1 MSKKNDLEIILS
13 NQEIEPNN
21 PYDISM
27 RKTPNSVVPRFR
39 GLAGQ
44 ITVNPDDMYRPYVW
58 LNKDLGEHYELVL
71 SEDFK
76 TPKYNYKAINVS
88 RQVHEATIDQNI
100 TVDSSVAGVWKI
112 KYTSNVALT
121 LKLDTL
127 PSEVTV
133 ILESANPFARVTFVG
148 ERLSWIGTAPNI
160 KGDSGTLF
168 AFHFYKTT
176 LGIVGEESR
185 DTPQAPTTTITPVLQ
200 AYTSLGYGV
209 PAGTSAVGATGQKYE
224 LLSGIAE
231 YSADDLYNIG
241 KVASSIN
248 HVEKVAGL
256 ESYLPIIVANVTS
269 ITTLAA
275 VAKLLADN
283 LGIYKTISNNV
294 AGILNVNT
302 NLPTITS
309 VKNKLTDISAVS
321 EKLVEIS
328 AVNNKLSDIS
338 AVNNKLSDISL
349 VKNKL
354 ADISSVN
361 NKLLDISTVKGKLAD
376 ISAVKEKLTE
386 ITAVNGKL
394 TEIETVKNS
403 LSNINTLASLT
414 ATLQAIVDNMEK
426 IQKVY
431 DDIIAKE
438 NKENTENSKVE
449 GA

>member
-1 MSKKNDLEIILS
+1 MSKKDDLEIILN

-88 RQVHEATIDQNI
+88 RQVHEATIDQDI

-121 LKLDTL
+121 LKLDTV

-283 LGIYKTISNNV
+283 LGIYKTVSNNV

-309 VKNKLTDISAVS
+309 VKDKLADISAVNN
-321 EKLVEIS
+321 KLAEIS
-328 AVNNKLSDIS
+328 AVNNKL
-338 AVNNKLSDISL
+338 L
-349 VKNKL
+349 
-354 ADISSVN
+354 
-361 NKLLDISTVKGKLAD
+361 D
-376 ISAVKEKLTE
+376 ISAVKEKLAE
-386 ITAVNGKL
+386 ITAVNSKL

-414 ATLQAIVDNMEK
+414 ATLQAIVNNMEK

-438 NKENTENSKVE
+438 NTNNSNNSKIE

>member
-1 MSKKNDLEIILS
+1 MSKKDDLEIILN

-27 RKTPNSVVPRFR
+27 RKTPDSVVPRFR

-88 RQVHEATIDQNI
+88 RQVHEATIDQDI

-112 KYTSNVALT
+112 KYTSNVVLT
-121 LKLDTL
+121 LKLDTV

-176 LGIVGEESR
+176 LGVVGEESR

-209 PAGTSAVGATGQKYE
+209 PAGTSAVGATRQKYE

-256 ESYLPIIVANVTS
+256 ENYLPIIVANVTS

-294 AGILNVNT
+294 AEILNVNT

-309 VKNKLTDISAVS
+309 VENKLADISAVS
-321 EKLVEIS
+321 E
-328 AVNNKLSDIS
+328 
-338 AVNNKLSDISL
+338 
-349 VKNKL
+349 KL

-361 NKLLDISTVKGKLAD
+361 NKLLDISAVNNKLTDISTVKGKLA
-376 ISAVKEKLTE
+376 E
-386 ITAVNGKL
+386 ITAVNDKL

-403 LSNINTLASLT
+403 LDNINTLAPLT
-414 ATLQAIVDNMEK
+414 ATLQAIADNMEK

-438 NKENTENSKVE
+438 NTENPKNSKIE

>member
-1 MSKKNDLEIILS
+1 MSKKDDLEIILS

-121 LKLDTL
+121 LKLDTV

-148 ERLSWIGTAPNI
+148 ERLSWIGSAPNI

-283 LGIYKTISNNV
+283 LGIYKTVSNNV

-309 VKNKLTDISAVS
+309 VKNKLADISSVNS
-321 EKLVEIS
+321 KL
-328 AVNNKLSDIS
+328 ADIS
-338 AVNNKLSDISL
+338 AVNNKLTDIS
-349 VKNKL
+349 
-354 ADISSVN
+354 A
-361 NKLLDISTVKGKLAD
+361 VKGKLAE
-376 ISAVKEKLTE
+376 V
-386 ITAVNGKL
+386 TAVNDKL

-403 LSNINTLASLT
+403 LSNINTLAPLT

-438 NKENTENSKVE
+438 NTDNTENSKVE
-449 GA
+449 GAK

>member
-1 MSKKNDLEIILS
+1 MSKKKDLEIILN
-13 NQEIEPNN
+13 NQEVEPNN
-21 PYDISM
+21 PYDFSM
-27 RKTPNSVVPRFR
+27 RKTPNSVIPRFR

-58 LNKDLGEHYELVL
+58 LNKDLGEHHEVVL
-71 SEDFK
+71 ADDFK
-76 TPKYNYKAINVS
+76 TPKYEYKSVNIS
-88 RQVHEATIDQNI
+88 RLVHEVTIDQNI

-112 KYTSNVALT
+112 KYTSNVSLT
-121 LKLDTL
+121 LKLDNT

-133 ILESANPFARVTFVG
+133 ILQSANPFARVTFVG
-148 ERLSWIGTAPNI
+148 EGLSWIGSAPNI

-185 DTPQAPTTTITPVLQ
+185 DTPHQSTATITPVLQ
-200 AYTSLGYGV
+200 AYTSLGYGL
-209 PAGTSAVGATGQKYE
+209 PAGTSEVGATGQKYE
-224 LLSGIAE
+224 LLSGIAD

-248 HVEKVAGL
+248 HVEKVSGL
-256 ESYLPIIVANVTS
+256 EKYLPVVVANATS
-269 ITTLAA
+269 IITLAA

-283 LGIYKTISNNV
+283 LEVYKTDANNLEIYKIAANNLEIYKTVAHNLEVFKTVANNL

-309 VKNKLTDISAVS
+309 VKD
-321 EKLVEIS
+321 
-328 AVNNKLSDIS
+328 
-338 AVNNKLSDISL
+338 
-349 VKNKL
+349 
-354 ADISSVN
+354 
-361 NKLLDISTVKGKLAD
+361 KLAD
-376 ISAVKEKLTE
+376 ISAVKS
-386 ITAVNGKL
+386 KL
-394 TEIETVKNS
+394 TEIETVNNS
-403 LSNINTLASLT
+403 LNSINTLAPLAT
-414 ATLQAIVDNMEK
+414 TLQAIVDNMEK

-438 NKENTENSKVE
+438 NTETE

>member
-1 MSKKNDLEIILS
+1 MSKKDDLEIILN

-88 RQVHEATIDQNI
+88 RQVHEATIDQDI

-112 KYTSNVALT
+112 KYTSNVVLT
-121 LKLDTL
+121 LKLDTV

-176 LGIVGEESR
+176 LGVVGEESR

-209 PAGTSAVGATGQKYE
+209 PAGTSAVGATRQKYE

-256 ESYLPIIVANVTS
+256 ENYLPIIVANVTS

-294 AGILNVNT
+294 AEILNVNT

-309 VKNKLTDISAVS
+309 VENKLADISAVS
-321 EKLVEIS
+321 EKLAEIS
-328 AVNNKLSDIS
+328 AVNKKLS
-338 AVNNKLSDISL
+338 
-349 VKNKL
+349 
-354 ADISSVN
+354 DISSVN
-361 NKLLDISTVKGKLAD
+361 NKLLDISAVNNKLTDISTVKGKLA
-376 ISAVKEKLTE
+376 E
-386 ITAVNGKL
+386 ITAVNDKL

-403 LSNINTLASLT
+403 LDNINTLAPLT
-414 ATLQAIVDNMEK
+414 ATLQAIADNMEK

-438 NKENTENSKVE
+438 NTENPKNSKIE

>member
-1 MSKKNDLEIILS
+1 MSKKKDLEIILN
-13 NQEIEPNN
+13 NQEVEPNN
-21 PYDISM
+21 PYDFSM
-27 RKTPNSVVPRFR
+27 RKTPNSVIPRFR

-58 LNKDLGEHYELVL
+58 LNKDLGEHHEVVL
-71 SEDFK
+71 ADDLK
-76 TPKYNYKAINVS
+76 TPKYEYKSVNIS
-88 RQVHEATIDQNI
+88 RLVHEVTIDQNI

-112 KYTSNVALT
+112 KYTGNVSLT
-121 LKLDTL
+121 LKLDNT

-133 ILESANPFARVTFVG
+133 ILQSANPFARVTFVG
-148 ERLSWIGTAPNI
+148 EGLSWIGSAPNI

-185 DTPQAPTTTITPVLQ
+185 DTPHQSTATITPVLQ

-224 LLSGIAE
+224 LLSGIAD

-256 ESYLPIIVANVTS
+256 EKYLPVIVANATS

-283 LGIYKTISNNV
+283 LEVYKTVVNNLV
-294 AGILNVNT
+294 GILNVNT

-309 VKNKLTDISAVS
+309 VKD
-321 EKLVEIS
+321 
-328 AVNNKLSDIS
+328 
-338 AVNNKLSDISL
+338 
-349 VKNKL
+349 
-354 ADISSVN
+354 
-361 NKLLDISTVKGKLAD
+361 KLAD
-376 ISAVKEKLTE
+376 ISAVKNKLMDISAVKEKLIE
-386 ITAVNGKL
+386 VSAVNGKL
-394 TEIETVKNS
+394 TEIETVNNS
-403 LSNINTLASLT
+403 LNSINTLAPLAT
-414 ATLQAIVDNMEK
+414 TLQAIVDNMEK

-438 NKENTENSKVE
+438 NTETE

>member
-1 MSKKNDLEIILS
+1 MSKKDDLEIILS

-88 RQVHEATIDQNI
+88 RQVHEATIDQDI
-100 TVDSSVAGVWKI
+100 TIDSSVAGVWKI

-121 LKLDTL
+121 LKLDTA

-248 HVEKVAGL
+248 HIEKVAGL

-283 LGIYKTISNNV
+283 LGVYKTVSNNV

-309 VKNKLTDISAVS
+309 VKNKLADISAVS
-321 EKLVEIS
+321 GKLTDVSAVKEKLTEVS
-328 AVNNKLSDIS
+328 AVNNKLTE
-338 AVNNKLSDISL
+338 
-349 VKNKL
+349 
-354 ADISSVN
+354 ISSVN
-361 NKLLDISTVKGKLAD
+361 NKLLDISAVKGKLAE
-376 ISAVKEKLTE
+376 V
-386 ITAVNGKL
+386 TAVNNKL
-394 TEIETVKNS
+394 TEIETVKNNLES
-403 LSNINTLASLT
+403 INTLAPLT
-414 ATLQAIVDNMEK
+414 VTLQAIVDNMEK

-438 NKENTENSKVE
+438 NTENTEHSKIE

>member
-1 MSKKNDLEIILS
+1 MSKKKDLEIILN
-13 NQEIEPNN
+13 NQEVEPNN
-21 PYDISM
+21 PYDFSM
-27 RKTPNSVVPRFR
+27 RKTPNSVIPRFR

-58 LNKDLGEHYELVL
+58 LNKDLGEHHEVVL
-71 SEDFK
+71 ADDFK
-76 TPKYNYKAINVS
+76 TPKYEYKSVNIS
-88 RQVHEATIDQNI
+88 RLVHEVTIDQNI

-112 KYTSNVALT
+112 KYTGNVSLT
-121 LKLDTL
+121 LKLDNT

-133 ILESANPFARVTFVG
+133 ILQSANPFARVTFVG
-148 ERLSWIGTAPNI
+148 EGLSWIGSAPNI

-185 DTPQAPTTTITPVLQ
+185 DTPHQSTVTITPVLQ
-200 AYTSLGYGV
+200 AYTSLGYGL

-224 LLSGIAE
+224 LLSGITD

-256 ESYLPIIVANVTS
+256 EKYLPVIVANATS

-283 LGIYKTISNNV
+283 LEVYKTVANNL

-309 VKNKLTDISAVS
+309 VKD
-321 EKLVEIS
+321 
-328 AVNNKLSDIS
+328 
-338 AVNNKLSDISL
+338 
-349 VKNKL
+349 
-354 ADISSVN
+354 
-361 NKLLDISTVKGKLAD
+361 KLAD
-376 ISAVKEKLTE
+376 ISAVKSKLTE
-386 ITAVNGKL
+386 IKTVN
-394 TEIETVKNS
+394 NS
-403 LSNINTLASLT
+403 LNSINTLAPLAT
-414 ATLQAIVDNMEK
+414 TLQAIVDNMEK

-438 NKENTENSKVE
+438 NTETE

>member
-1 MSKKNDLEIILS
+1 MSKKKDLEIILN
-13 NQEIEPNN
+13 NQEVEPNN
-21 PYDISM
+21 PYDFSM
-27 RKTPNSVVPRFR
+27 RKTPNSVIPRFR

-58 LNKDLGEHYELVL
+58 LNKDLGEHREVVL
-71 SEDFK
+71 ADDFK
-76 TPKYNYKAINVS
+76 TPKYEYKSVNIS
-88 RQVHEATIDQNI
+88 RLVHEVTIDQNI
-100 TVDSSVAGVWKI
+100 SVDSSVAGVWKI
-112 KYTSNVALT
+112 KYTGNVSLT
-121 LKLDTL
+121 LKLDNT

-133 ILESANPFARVTFVG
+133 ILQSANPFARVTFVG
-148 ERLSWIGTAPNI
+148 EGLSWIGSAPNI

-185 DTPQAPTTTITPVLQ
+185 DIPHQSTATITPVLQ
-200 AYTSLGYGV
+200 AYTSLGYGL

-256 ESYLPIIVANVTS
+256 EKYLPVIVANATS

-283 LGIYKTISNNV
+283 LEVYKTVANNL

-309 VKNKLTDISAVS
+309 VKD
-321 EKLVEIS
+321 
-328 AVNNKLSDIS
+328 
-338 AVNNKLSDISL
+338 
-349 VKNKL
+349 
-354 ADISSVN
+354 
-361 NKLLDISTVKGKLAD
+361 KLAD
-376 ISAVKEKLTE
+376 ISAVKEKLIE
-386 ITAVNGKL
+386 VSAVNDKL
-394 TEIETVKNS
+394 TEIETVNNS
-403 LSNINTLASLT
+403 LNNINTLAPLAT
-414 ATLQAIVDNMEK
+414 TLQAIVDNMEK

-438 NKENTENSKVE
+438 NTETE

>member
-1 MSKKNDLEIILS
+1 MSKKDDLEIILS

-88 RQVHEATIDQNI
+88 RQVHEATIDQDI

-121 LKLDTL
+121 LKLDTV

-309 VKNKLTDISAVS
+309 VKDKLT
-321 EKLVEIS
+321 
-328 AVNNKLSDIS
+328 DIS
-338 AVNNKLSDISL
+338 AVNNKLAEISA
-349 VKNKL
+349 VNKKL
-354 ADISSVN
+354 LDISSVN
-361 NKLLDISTVKGKLAD
+361 NKLLDIS
-376 ISAVKEKLTE
+376 AVKEKLAE

-403 LSNINTLASLT
+403 LSNINTLAPLT

>member
-58 LNKDLGEHYELVL
+58 LNKDLGKHYELVL

-88 RQVHEATIDQNI
+88 RQVHEVTIDQDI

-121 LKLDTL
+121 LKLDTA

-148 ERLSWIGTAPNI
+148 ERLSWIGSAPNI

-248 HVEKVAGL
+248 HIEKVAGL

-283 LGIYKTISNNV
+283 LGVYKTVSNNV

-309 VKNKLTDISAVS
+309 VKNKLADISAVNN
-321 EKLVEIS
+321 KLAEIS
-328 AVNNKLSDIS
+328 AVNNKL
-338 AVNNKLSDISL
+338 L
-349 VKNKL
+349 
-354 ADISSVN
+354 
-361 NKLLDISTVKGKLAD
+361 D
-376 ISAVKEKLTE
+376 ISAVKGKLPE

-394 TEIETVKNS
+394 TEIEIVKNS
-403 LSNINTLASLT
+403 LSNINTLAPLT

-431 DDIIAKE
+431 DDIIV
-438 NKENTENSKVE
+438 KENTKNTETG

>member
-1 MSKKNDLEIILS
+1 MSKKEDLEIILN

-44 ITVNPDDMYRPYVW
+44 ITVNPDDLYRPYIW
-58 LNKDLGEHYELVL
+58 LNKGLGEHYEAVL

-76 TPKYNYKAINVS
+76 TPKYEYKTINVS
-88 RQVHEATIDQNI
+88 RSVHEVTVDQNI
-100 TVDSSVAGVWKI
+100 TIDSSVAGVWKV
-112 KYTSNVALT
+112 KFTSNVTLT
-121 LKLDTL
+121 LKLDKL

-133 ILESANPFARVTFVG
+133 ILQSANPFARVTFAG
-148 ERLSWIGTAPNI
+148 EGGISWIGSAPNI
-160 KGDSGTLF
+160 RGDSGTLF

-176 LGIVGEESR
+176 LGIIGEESR
-185 DTPQAPTTTITPVLQ
+185 DTPHTTTTTITPVLQ
-200 AYTSLGYGV
+200 AYTSLGYGL
-209 PAGTSAVGATGQKYE
+209 PAGTSTVGATGQQYE
-224 LLSGIAE
+224 LLSGLAE
-231 YSADDLYNIG
+231 FSADDLYNIG

-248 HVEKVAGL
+248 HVEKVVGL
-256 ESYLPIIVANVTS
+256 EHYFPTIVANATS

-283 LGIYKTISNNV
+283 LGVYKTVSNNV

-309 VKNKLTDISAVS
+309 VKNKLADISAVSGKLTDVSAVS

-338 AVNNKLSDISL
+338 SVN
-349 VKNKL
+349 NKL

-361 NKLLDISTVKGKLAD
+361 NKLTDISAVKGKLAEVT
-376 ISAVKEKLTE
+376 AVK
-386 ITAVNGKL
+386 GKL
-394 TEIETVKNS
+394 TEIETVKNN
-403 LSNINTLASLT
+403 LENINTLVPLVT
-414 ATLQAIVDNMEK
+414 TLQTLANNIEK
-426 IQKVY
+426 ITKVY
-431 DDIIAKE
+431 DEIIAKE
-438 NKENTENSKVE
+438 AENTEPTKPTE

>member
-1 MSKKNDLEIILS
+1 MSKKKDLEIILN
-13 NQEIEPNN
+13 NQEVEPNN
-21 PYDISM
+21 PYDFSM
-27 RKTPNSVVPRFR
+27 RKTPNSVIPRFR

-58 LNKDLGEHYELVL
+58 LNKDLGEHHEVVL
-71 SEDFK
+71 ADDFK
-76 TPKYNYKAINVS
+76 TPKYEYKSVNIS
-88 RQVHEATIDQNI
+88 RLVHEITIDQNI

-112 KYTSNVALT
+112 KYTGNVSLT
-121 LKLDTL
+121 LKLDNT

-133 ILESANPFARVTFVG
+133 ILQSANPFARVTFVG
-148 ERLSWIGTAPNI
+148 EGLSWIGSAPNI

-185 DTPQAPTTTITPVLQ
+185 DTPHQSTATITPVLQ
-200 AYTSLGYGV
+200 AYTSLGYGL
-209 PAGTSAVGATGQKYE
+209 PAGTTAVGATGQKYE
-224 LLSGIAE
+224 LLSGIAD

-256 ESYLPIIVANVTS
+256 EKYLPVVVANATS

-283 LGIYKTISNNV
+283 LEVYKTVVNNL

-309 VKNKLTDISAVS
+309 VK
-321 EKLVEIS
+321 EKLI
-328 AVNNKLSDIS
+328 
-338 AVNNKLSDISL
+338 
-349 VKNKL
+349 
-354 ADISSVN
+354 
-361 NKLLDISTVKGKLAD
+361 D
-376 ISAVKEKLTE
+376 ISAVKEKLIE
-386 ITAVNGKL
+386 VSAVNGKL
-394 TEIETVKNS
+394 TEIETVNNS
-403 LSNINTLASLT
+403 LNSINTLAPLAT
-414 ATLQAIVDNMEK
+414 TLQAIVDNMEK

-431 DDIIAKE
+431 DEIIAKE
-438 NKENTENSKVE
+438 NTETE

>member
-1 MSKKNDLEIILS
+1 MSKKDDLEIVLN

-88 RQVHEATIDQNI
+88 RQVHEATIDQDI

-248 HVEKVAGL
+248 HIEKVAGL

-283 LGIYKTISNNV
+283 LGVYKTVSNNV

-309 VKNKLTDISAVS
+309 VKNKLAEISAVSGKLTDVSAVS

-338 AVNNKLSDISL
+338 
-349 VKNKL
+349 
-354 ADISSVN
+354 SVN
-361 NKLLDISTVKGKLAD
+361 NKLTDISAVKGKLAE
-376 ISAVKEKLTE
+376 V
-386 ITAVNGKL
+386 TAVNGKL

>member
-1 MSKKNDLEIILS
+1 MSKKKDLEIILN
-13 NQEIEPNN
+13 NQEVEPNN
-21 PYDISM
+21 PYDFSM
-27 RKTPNSVVPRFR
+27 RKTPNSVIPRFR

-58 LNKDLGEHYELVL
+58 LNKDLGEHHEVVL
-71 SEDFK
+71 ADDFK
-76 TPKYNYKAINVS
+76 TPKYEYKSVNIS
-88 RQVHEATIDQNI
+88 RLVHEVTIDQNI

-112 KYTSNVALT
+112 KYTSNVSLT
-121 LKLDTL
+121 LKLDNT

-133 ILESANPFARVTFVG
+133 ILQSANPFARVTFVG
-148 ERLSWIGTAPNI
+148 EGLSWIGSAPNI

-185 DTPQAPTTTITPVLQ
+185 DTPHQSTATITPVLQ
-200 AYTSLGYGV
+200 AYTSLGYGL
-209 PAGTSAVGATGQKYE
+209 PAGTSEVGATGQKYE
-224 LLSGIAE
+224 LLSGIAD

-248 HVEKVAGL
+248 HVEKVSGL
-256 ESYLPIIVANVTS
+256 EKYLPVVVANATS

-283 LGIYKTISNNV
+283 LEVYKTDANNLEIYKIAANNLEIYKTVAHNLEVYKTVANNL

-309 VKNKLTDISAVS
+309 VKD
-321 EKLVEIS
+321 
-328 AVNNKLSDIS
+328 
-338 AVNNKLSDISL
+338 
-349 VKNKL
+349 
-354 ADISSVN
+354 
-361 NKLLDISTVKGKLAD
+361 KLAD
-376 ISAVKEKLTE
+376 ISAVKS
-386 ITAVNGKL
+386 KL
-394 TEIETVKNS
+394 TEIETVNNS
-403 LSNINTLASLT
+403 LNSINTLAPLAT
-414 ATLQAIVDNMEK
+414 TLQAIVDNMEK

-438 NKENTENSKVE
+438 NTETE

>member
-1 MSKKNDLEIILS
+1 MSKKKDLEIILN
-13 NQEIEPNN
+13 NQEVEPNN
-21 PYDISM
+21 PYDFSM
-27 RKTPNSVVPRFR
+27 RKTPNSVIPRFR
-39 GLAGQ
+39 G

-58 LNKDLGEHYELVL
+58 LNKDLGEHHEVVL
-71 SEDFK
+71 ADDFK
-76 TPKYNYKAINVS
+76 TPKYEYKSVNIS
-88 RQVHEATIDQNI
+88 RLVHEVTIDQNI

-112 KYTSNVALT
+112 KYTGNVSLT
-121 LKLDTL
+121 LKLDNT

-133 ILESANPFARVTFVG
+133 ILQSANPFARVTFVG
-148 ERLSWIGTAPNI
+148 EGLSWIGSAPNI

-185 DTPQAPTTTITPVLQ
+185 DIPHQSTATITPVLQ
-200 AYTSLGYGV
+200 AYTSLGYGL

-224 LLSGIAE
+224 LLSGIAN

-256 ESYLPIIVANVTS
+256 EKYLPVIVANATS

-283 LGIYKTISNNV
+283 LEVYKTVANNLV
-294 AGILNVNT
+294 GILNVNT

-309 VKNKLTDISAVS
+309 VKD
-321 EKLVEIS
+321 
-328 AVNNKLSDIS
+328 
-338 AVNNKLSDISL
+338 
-349 VKNKL
+349 
-354 ADISSVN
+354 
-361 NKLLDISTVKGKLAD
+361 KLAD
-376 ISAVKEKLTE
+376 ISAVKEKLIE
-386 ITAVNGKL
+386 VSAVNGKL
-394 TEIETVKNS
+394 TEIETVNNS
-403 LSNINTLASLT
+403 LNNINTLAPLAT
-414 ATLQAIVDNMEK
+414 TLQAIVDNMEK

-438 NKENTENSKVE
+438 NTETE

>member
-1 MSKKNDLEIILS
+1 MSKKDDLEIILS

-88 RQVHEATIDQNI
+88 RQVHEATIDQDI

-121 LKLDTL
+121 LKLDTA

-185 DTPQAPTTTITPVLQ
+185 DTPQAPTATITPVLQ

-248 HVEKVAGL
+248 HIEKVAGL

-283 LGIYKTISNNV
+283 LGVYKTISNNV

-309 VKNKLTDISAVS
+309 VKDKLA
-321 EKLVEIS
+321 
-328 AVNNKLSDIS
+328 DIS
-338 AVNNKLSDISL
+338 AVNNKLAEISA
-349 VKNKL
+349 VNKKL
-354 ADISSVN
+354 SDISSVN
-361 NKLLDISTVKGKLAD
+361 NKLLDIS
-376 ISAVKEKLTE
+376 AVKEKLAE
-386 ITAVNGKL
+386 ITAVNSKL

-403 LSNINTLASLT
+403 LSNINTLAPLT

-438 NKENTENSKVE
+438 NTGNTENSKIE

>member
-1 MSKKNDLEIILS
+1 MSKKKDLEIILS

-76 TPKYNYKAINVS
+76 TPKYNYKVINVS
-88 RQVHEATIDQNI
+88 RQVHEATIDQDI

-121 LKLDTL
+121 LKLDTA
-127 PSEVTV
+127 PSEVAV

-148 ERLSWIGTAPNI
+148 ERLSWVGSAPNI

-200 AYTSLGYGV
+200 AYTSLGYGL
-209 PAGTSAVGATGQKYE
+209 PAGTSTVGATRQKYE

-256 ESYLPIIVANVTS
+256 ESYLPIIVANVAS
-269 ITTLAA
+269 IITLAA

-283 LGIYKTISNNV
+283 LGVYKTVSNNV
-294 AGILNVNT
+294 TGILNVNT

-309 VKNKLTDISAVS
+309 VKNKLSD
-321 EKLVEIS
+321 IS

-338 AVNNKLSDISL
+338 AVKEKLPDISA
-349 VKNKL
+349 VK
-354 ADISSVN
+354 
-361 NKLLDISTVKGKLAD
+361 NKLLDISAVNHKLAD
-376 ISAVKEKLTE
+376 ISAVKEKL
-386 ITAVNGKL
+386 A
-394 TEIETVKNS
+394 EIETVKNS
-403 LSNINTLASLT
+403 LSNINTLAPLT

-438 NKENTENSKVE
+438 NTENTENSKIE

>member
-1 MSKKNDLEIILS
+1 MSKKDDLEIILS

-71 SEDFK
+71 TEDFK

-88 RQVHEATIDQNI
+88 RQVHEATIDQDI

-121 LKLDTL
+121 LKLDTA

-148 ERLSWIGTAPNI
+148 ERLSWIGSAPNI

-248 HVEKVAGL
+248 HVEKVAEL

-283 LGIYKTISNNV
+283 LGIYKTVSNNV

-309 VKNKLTDISAVS
+309 VKNKLA
-321 EKLVEIS
+321 
-328 AVNNKLSDIS
+328 DIS
-338 AVNNKLSDISL
+338 AVN
-349 VKNKL
+349 
-354 ADISSVN
+354 
-361 NKLLDISTVKGKLAD
+361 GKLAD

-386 ITAVNGKL
+386 VSTVNGKLAEITAVNSKLTEITAVNGKL
-394 TEIETVKNS
+394 AEIVTVKNS
-403 LSNINTLASLT
+403 LSNINTLAPL
-414 ATLQAIVDNMEK
+414 AVTLQAIVDNMEK

-438 NKENTENSKVE
+438 NTENSGNSKIE
-449 GA
+449 GAK

>member
-1 MSKKNDLEIILS
+1 MSKKDDLEIILS

-27 RKTPNSVVPRFR
+27 RKTPNGVVPRFR

-76 TPKYNYKAINVS
+76 TPKYNYKVINVS
-88 RQVHEATIDQNI
+88 RQVHEATIDQDI

-121 LKLDTL
+121 LKLDTA

-148 ERLSWIGTAPNI
+148 ERLSWVGSAPNI
-160 KGDSGTLF
+160 KGDSGTIF

-200 AYTSLGYGV
+200 AYTSLGYGL
-209 PAGTSAVGATGQKYE
+209 PAGTSTVGATRQKYE

-256 ESYLPIIVANVTS
+256 EKYLPVIVANATS
-269 ITTLAA
+269 ITTLAV
-275 VAKLLADN
+275 VAKILADN
-283 LGIYKTISNNV
+283 LEVYKTVANNLV
-294 AGILNVNT
+294 GILNVNT

-309 VKNKLTDISAVS
+309 VKD
-321 EKLVEIS
+321 
-328 AVNNKLSDIS
+328 
-338 AVNNKLSDISL
+338 
-349 VKNKL
+349 
-354 ADISSVN
+354 
-361 NKLLDISTVKGKLAD
+361 KLAD
-376 ISAVKEKLTE
+376 ISAVKS
-386 ITAVNGKL
+386 KL
-394 TEIETVKNS
+394 TEIETVNNS
-403 LSNINTLASLT
+403 LNNINTLAPLAT
-414 ATLQAIVDNMEK
+414 TLQAIVDNIEK

-438 NKENTENSKVE
+438 NTETE

>member
-1 MSKKNDLEIILS
+1 MSKKKDLEIILN
-13 NQEIEPNN
+13 NQEVEPNN
-21 PYDISM
+21 PYDFSM
-27 RKTPNSVVPRFR
+27 RKTPNSVIPRFR

-58 LNKDLGEHYELVL
+58 LNKDLGEHHEVVL
-71 SEDFK
+71 ADDFK
-76 TPKYNYKAINVS
+76 TPKYEYKSVNIS
-88 RQVHEATIDQNI
+88 RLVHEVTIDQNI

-112 KYTSNVALT
+112 KYTGNVSLT
-121 LKLDTL
+121 LKLDNT

-133 ILESANPFARVTFVG
+133 ILQSANPFARVTFVG
-148 ERLSWIGTAPNI
+148 EGLSWIGSAPSI

-185 DTPQAPTTTITPVLQ
+185 DTPHQSTATITPVLQ
-200 AYTSLGYGV
+200 AYTSLGYGL

-224 LLSGIAE
+224 LLSGIAD

-256 ESYLPIIVANVTS
+256 EKYLPVIVANATS

-283 LGIYKTISNNV
+283 LEVYKTVANNL

-309 VKNKLTDISAVS
+309 VKD
-321 EKLVEIS
+321 
-328 AVNNKLSDIS
+328 
-338 AVNNKLSDISL
+338 
-349 VKNKL
+349 
-354 ADISSVN
+354 
-361 NKLLDISTVKGKLAD
+361 KLAD
-376 ISAVKEKLTE
+376 ISAVKS
-386 ITAVNGKL
+386 KL
-394 TEIETVKNS
+394 TEIETVNNS
-403 LSNINTLASLT
+403 LNSINTLAPLAT
-414 ATLQAIVDNMEK
+414 TLQAIVDNMEK

-438 NKENTENSKVE
+438 NTETE

>member
-1 MSKKNDLEIILS
+1 MSKKDDLEIILS

-88 RQVHEATIDQNI
+88 RQVHEATIDQDI

-121 LKLDTL
+121 LKLDTA

-148 ERLSWIGTAPNI
+148 ERLSWIGSAPNI

-248 HVEKVAGL
+248 HIEKVAGL

-283 LGIYKTISNNV
+283 LGVYKTVSNNV

-309 VKNKLTDISAVS
+309 VKDKLI
-321 EKLVEIS
+321 
-328 AVNNKLSDIS
+328 DIS
-338 AVNNKLSDISL
+338 AVNNKLSDIS
-349 VKNKL
+349 
-354 ADISSVN
+354 SVN
-361 NKLLDISTVKGKLAD
+361 NKLLDISAVKGKLA
-376 ISAVKEKLTE
+376 E
-386 ITAVNGKL
+386 ITAVNNKL

-431 DDIIAKE
+431 NDIIAKE
-438 NKENTENSKVE
+438 NAENTKTG

>member
-71 SEDFK
+71 TEDFK

-88 RQVHEATIDQNI
+88 RQVHEATIDQDI

-112 KYTSNVALT
+112 KYTSNVVLT
-121 LKLDTL
+121 LKLDTV

-283 LGIYKTISNNV
+283 LGIYKTVSNNV

-309 VKNKLTDISAVS
+309 VKNKLTDISAVNN
-321 EKLVEIS
+321 KLAEIS
-328 AVNNKLSDIS
+328 AVNKKL
-338 AVNNKLSDISL
+338 L
-349 VKNKL
+349 
-354 ADISSVN
+354 DISSVN
-361 NKLLDISTVKGKLAD
+361 NKLAD
-376 ISAVKEKLTE
+376 ISAVKGKLAE

-414 ATLQAIVDNMEK
+414 ATLQAIVNNMEK

-438 NKENTENSKVE
+438 NTDKIE

>member
-1 MSKKNDLEIILS
+1 MSKKDDLEIILS

-58 LNKDLGEHYELVL
+58 LNKGLGEHYELVL

-88 RQVHEATIDQNI
+88 RRVHEATIDQDI

-121 LKLDTL
+121 LKLDTA

-248 HVEKVAGL
+248 HIEKVAGL

-283 LGIYKTISNNV
+283 LGVYKTISNNV

-309 VKNKLTDISAVS
+309 VKDKLA
-321 EKLVEIS
+321 
-328 AVNNKLSDIS
+328 DIS
-338 AVNNKLSDISL
+338 AVNNKLAEISA
-349 VKNKL
+349 VNKKL
-354 ADISSVN
+354 SDISSVN
-361 NKLLDISTVKGKLAD
+361 NKLLDIS
-376 ISAVKEKLTE
+376 AVKEKLAE
-386 ITAVNGKL
+386 ITAVNSKL

-403 LSNINTLASLT
+403 LSSINTLAPLT

-438 NKENTENSKVE
+438 NTENTGHSKIE

>member
-1 MSKKNDLEIILS
+1 MSKKDDLEIILS

-71 SEDFK
+71 TEDFK

-88 RQVHEATIDQNI
+88 RQVHEATIDQDI

-112 KYTSNVALT
+112 KYTSNVTLT
-121 LKLDTL
+121 LKLDTV

-309 VKNKLTDISAVS
+309 VKDKLTDISAVNS
-321 EKLVEIS
+321 KL
-328 AVNNKLSDIS
+328 ADIS
-338 AVNNKLSDISL
+338 AVNNKL
-349 VKNKL
+349 
-354 ADISSVN
+354 
-361 NKLLDISTVKGKLAD
+361 LDISAVKGKLA
-376 ISAVKEKLTE
+376 E

-403 LSNINTLASLT
+403 LSNINTLAPLT

-438 NKENTENSKVE
+438 NTEDTGNSKIE

>member
-1 MSKKNDLEIILS
+1 MSKKDDLEIILS

-58 LNKDLGEHYELVL
+58 LNKNLGEHYELVL

-112 KYTSNVALT
+112 TYTSNVSLT
-121 LKLDTL
+121 LKLDNT

-133 ILESANPFARVTFVG
+133 ILQSANPLARVTFVG
-148 ERLSWIGTAPNI
+148 EGLSWIGSAPNI

-185 DTPQAPTTTITPVLQ
+185 DTPHQSTATITPVLQ
-200 AYTSLGYGV
+200 AYTSLGYGL
-209 PAGTSAVGATGQKYE
+209 PAGTSTVGATGQKYE
-224 LLSGIAE
+224 LLSGIAD

-248 HVEKVAGL
+248 HIEKVAGL
-256 ESYLPIIVANVTS
+256 ESYLPIIVANATS

-283 LGIYKTISNNV
+283 LGIYKTVSNNV

-302 NLPTITS
+302 NLPMITS
-309 VKNKLTDISAVS
+309 VKNKLTDISAVNS
-321 EKLVEIS
+321 
-328 AVNNKLSDIS
+328 
-338 AVNNKLSDISL
+338 
-349 VKNKL
+349 
-354 ADISSVN
+354 
-361 NKLLDISTVKGKLAD
+361 
-376 ISAVKEKLTE
+376 
-386 ITAVNGKL
+386 KL

-414 ATLQAIVDNMEK
+414 ATLQAIVNNMEK

-438 NKENTENSKVE
+438 NTETK

>member
-1 MSKKNDLEIILS
+1 MSKKDDLEIILS

-88 RQVHEATIDQNI
+88 RQVHEATIDQDI

-121 LKLDTL
+121 LKLDTA

-248 HVEKVAGL
+248 HIEKVAGL

-283 LGIYKTISNNV
+283 LGVYKTVSNNV

-309 VKNKLTDISAVS
+309 VKDKLADISAVSGKLTDISAVK
-321 EKLVEIS
+321 EKLTEVS
-328 AVNNKLSDIS
+328 AVNGKLTE
-338 AVNNKLSDISL
+338 
-349 VKNKL
+349 
-354 ADISSVN
+354 ISSVN
-361 NKLLDISTVKGKLAD
+361 NKLLDISAVKGKLAE
-376 ISAVKEKLTE
+376 V
-386 ITAVNGKL
+386 TAVNNKL
-394 TEIETVKNS
+394 TEIETVKNNLES
-403 LSNINTLASLT
+403 INTLAPL
-414 ATLQAIVDNMEK
+414 AVILQAIVDNMEK

-438 NKENTENSKVE
+438 NTENTEHSKIE

>member
-1 MSKKNDLEIILS
+1 MSKKEDLEIILN
-13 NQEIEPNN
+13 NQEVEPNN
-21 PYDISM
+21 PYDFSM
-27 RKTPNSVVPRFR
+27 RKTPNSVIPRFR

-58 LNKDLGEHYELVL
+58 LNKDLGEHRKVVL
-71 SEDFK
+71 ADDFK
-76 TPKYNYKAINVS
+76 TPKYEYKSVNVS
-88 RQVHEATIDQNI
+88 RLVHEITIDQNI

-112 KYTSNVALT
+112 TYTSNVSLT
-121 LKLDTL
+121 LKLDNT

-133 ILESANPFARVTFVG
+133 ILQSANPLARVTFVG
-148 ERLSWIGTAPNI
+148 EGLSWIGSAPNI
-160 KGDSGTLF
+160 KGDSNTLF

-185 DTPQAPTTTITPVLQ
+185 DTPHQSTTTITPVLQ
-200 AYTSLGYGV
+200 AYTSLGYGL
-209 PAGTSAVGATGQKYE
+209 PAGTSTVGATGQKYE
-224 LLSGIAE
+224 LLSGIAD

-256 ESYLPIIVANVTS
+256 EKYLPVIVANATS

-283 LGIYKTISNNV
+283 LEIYKTIANNL

-309 VKNKLTDISAVS
+309 VKNKL
-321 EKLVEIS
+321 
-328 AVNNKLSDIS
+328 
-338 AVNNKLSDISL
+338 
-349 VKNKL
+349 
-354 ADISSVN
+354 
-361 NKLLDISTVKGKLAD
+361 AD
-376 ISAVKEKLTE
+376 ISAVKEKLTEVSAVNGKLAE

-394 TEIETVKNS
+394 TEIETIKNS
-403 LSNINTLASLT
+403 LDNINTLAPL
-414 ATLQAIVDNMEK
+414 AVTLQAIVDNMEK

-438 NKENTENSKVE
+438 NTENTENTENSKIE

>member
-1 MSKKNDLEIILS
+1 MSKKDDLEIILS

-88 RQVHEATIDQNI
+88 RQVHEATIDQDI

-112 KYTSNVALT
+112 KYTSNVVLT
-121 LKLDTL
+121 LKLDTV

-283 LGIYKTISNNV
+283 LGVYKTVSNNV
-294 AGILNVNT
+294 AGILSVNT

-309 VKNKLTDISAVS
+309 VKNKLADISAVNN
-321 EKLVEIS
+321 KLLEIS
-328 AVNNKLSDIS
+328 AVNNKL
-338 AVNNKLSDISL
+338 L
-349 VKNKL
+349 
-354 ADISSVN
+354 
-361 NKLLDISTVKGKLAD
+361 D
-376 ISAVKEKLTE
+376 ISAVKEKLAE
-386 ITAVNGKL
+386 ITAVNSKLADISAVNSKL

-414 ATLQAIVDNMEK
+414 TTLQAIVDNMEK

-431 DDIIAKE
+431 DAIIA
-438 NKENTENSKVE
+438 KENTENSKIE

>member
-1 MSKKNDLEIILS
+1 MSKKDDLEIILS

-88 RQVHEATIDQNI
+88 RQVHEATIDQDI

-112 KYTSNVALT
+112 KYTSNVVLT
-121 LKLDTL
+121 LKLDTV

-133 ILESANPFARVTFVG
+133 ILESANPFARVTFIG

-283 LGIYKTISNNV
+283 LGVYKTVSNNV

-309 VKNKLTDISAVS
+309 VKNKLADISNVNN
-321 EKLVEIS
+321 KLAEIS
-328 AVNNKLSDIS
+328 AVNNKL
-338 AVNNKLSDISL
+338 L
-349 VKNKL
+349 
-354 ADISSVN
+354 
-361 NKLLDISTVKGKLAD
+361 D
-376 ISAVKEKLTE
+376 ISAVKEKLAE
-386 ITAVNGKL
+386 ITAVNSKL

-438 NKENTENSKVE
+438 NTKNTENSKIE

>member
-1 MSKKNDLEIILS
+1 MSKKKDLEIILN
-13 NQEIEPNN
+13 NQEVEPNN
-21 PYDISM
+21 PYDFSM
-27 RKTPNSVVPRFR
+27 RKTPNSVIPRFR

-58 LNKDLGEHYELVL
+58 LNKDLGEHHEVVL
-71 SEDFK
+71 ADDFK
-76 TPKYNYKAINVS
+76 TPKYEYKSVNIS
-88 RQVHEATIDQNI
+88 RLVHEVTIDQNI

-112 KYTSNVALT
+112 KYTGNVSLT
-121 LKLDTL
+121 LKLDNT

-133 ILESANPFARVTFVG
+133 ILQSANPFARVTFVG
-148 ERLSWIGTAPNI
+148 EGLSWIGSAPNI

-185 DTPQAPTTTITPVLQ
+185 DTPHQSTATITSVLQ
-200 AYTSLGYGV
+200 AYTSLGYGL

-224 LLSGIAE
+224 LLSGIAD

-256 ESYLPIIVANVTS
+256 EKYLPVIVANATS

-283 LGIYKTISNNV
+283 LEVYKTVVNNLV
-294 AGILNVNT
+294 GILNVNT

-309 VKNKLTDISAVS
+309 VKD
-321 EKLVEIS
+321 
-328 AVNNKLSDIS
+328 
-338 AVNNKLSDISL
+338 
-349 VKNKL
+349 KL
-354 ADISSVN
+354 ADISV
-361 NKLLDISTVKGKLAD
+361 VK
-376 ISAVKEKLTE
+376 
-386 ITAVNGKL
+386 NKL
-394 TEIETVKNS
+394 TEIETVSTNLPTITSVKNKLTEIETVNNS
-403 LSNINTLASLT
+403 LNSINTLAPLAT
-414 ATLQAIVDNMEK
+414 TLQAIVDNMEK

-431 DDIIAKE
+431 DEIIAKE
-438 NKENTENSKVE
+438 NTETE

>member
-1 MSKKNDLEIILS
+1 MSKKKDLEIILN
-13 NQEIEPNN
+13 NQEVEPNN
-21 PYDISM
+21 PYDFSM
-27 RKTPNSVVPRFR
+27 RKTPNSVIPRFR

-58 LNKDLGEHYELVL
+58 LNKDLGEHHEVVL
-71 SEDFK
+71 ADDFK
-76 TPKYNYKAINVS
+76 TPKYEYKSVNIS
-88 RQVHEATIDQNI
+88 RLVHEVTIDQNI

-112 KYTSNVALT
+112 KYTGNVSLT
-121 LKLDTL
+121 LKLDNT

-133 ILESANPFARVTFVG
+133 ILQSANPFARVTFVG
-148 ERLSWIGTAPNI
+148 EGLSWIGSAPNI

-185 DTPQAPTTTITPVLQ
+185 DTPHQSTATITPVLQ
-200 AYTSLGYGV
+200 AYTSLGYGL

-224 LLSGIAE
+224 LLSGIAD

-256 ESYLPIIVANVTS
+256 EKYLPVVVANATS

-283 LGIYKTISNNV
+283 LEVYKTVANNLVGIS
-294 AGILNVNT
+294 NVNT

-309 VKNKLTDISAVS
+309 VKD
-321 EKLVEIS
+321 
-328 AVNNKLSDIS
+328 
-338 AVNNKLSDISL
+338 
-349 VKNKL
+349 
-354 ADISSVN
+354 
-361 NKLLDISTVKGKLAD
+361 KLAD
-376 ISAVKEKLTE
+376 ISAVKS
-386 ITAVNGKL
+386 KL
-394 TEIETVKNS
+394 TEIETVNNS
-403 LSNINTLASLT
+403 LNSINTLAPLAT
-414 ATLQAIVDNMEK
+414 TLQAIVDNMEK

-431 DDIIAKE
+431 DEIIAKE
-438 NKENTENSKVE
+438 NTETE

>member
-1 MSKKNDLEIILS
+1 MSKKDDLEIILS

-309 VKNKLTDISAVS
+309 VKNKLTDISAVNN
-321 EKLVEIS
+321 KLAEIS
-328 AVNNKLSDIS
+328 AVNNKLAEIS
-338 AVNNKLSDISL
+338 AVNKKLS
-349 VKNKL
+349 
-354 ADISSVN
+354 DISSVN
-361 NKLLDISTVKGKLAD
+361 NKLLDISAVKGKLA
-376 ISAVKEKLTE
+376 E

-438 NKENTENSKVE
+438 NTESTGNSKVE
-449 GA
+449 GANK

>member
-1 MSKKNDLEIILS
+1 MSKKDDLEIILS

-88 RQVHEATIDQNI
+88 RQVHEATIDQDI
-100 TVDSSVAGVWKI
+100 TVNSSVAGVWKI

-121 LKLDTL
+121 LKLDTA

-148 ERLSWIGTAPNI
+148 ERLSWIGSAPNI

-248 HVEKVAGL
+248 HIEKVAGL
-256 ESYLPIIVANVTS
+256 ESYLPIIVANVAS

-283 LGIYKTISNNV
+283 LGVYKTVSNNV

-309 VKNKLTDISAVS
+309 VKDKLT
-321 EKLVEIS
+321 
-328 AVNNKLSDIS
+328 DIS
-338 AVNNKLSDISL
+338 AVNNKLL
-349 VKNKL
+349 
-354 ADISSVN
+354 
-361 NKLLDISTVKGKLAD
+361 D

-386 ITAVNGKL
+386 VSAVNGKLAEITAVNSKL
-394 TEIETVKNS
+394 TEIETIKNS

-431 DDIIAKE
+431 NDIIAKE
-438 NKENTENSKVE
+438 NTENSGNSKIE
-449 GA
+449 GAK

>member
-88 RQVHEATIDQNI
+88 RQVHEATIDQDI

-121 LKLDTL
+121 LKLDTA
-127 PSEVTV
+127 PSEVTI

-148 ERLSWIGTAPNI
+148 ERLSWIGSAPNI

-209 PAGTSAVGATGQKYE
+209 PAGTSAVGATGRKYE

-256 ESYLPIIVANVTS
+256 ESYLPTIVANVTS

-283 LGIYKTISNNV
+283 LGVYKTVSNNV

-309 VKNKLTDISAVS
+309 VKNKL
-321 EKLVEIS
+321 
-328 AVNNKLSDIS
+328 
-338 AVNNKLSDISL
+338 
-349 VKNKL
+349 
-354 ADISSVN
+354 
-361 NKLLDISTVKGKLAD
+361 AD
-376 ISAVKEKLTE
+376 ISAVKGKLAE
-386 ITAVNGKL
+386 ITAVNSKL

-403 LSNINTLASLT
+403 LSNINTLAPLT

-431 DDIIAKE
+431 DDVIAKE
-438 NKENTENSKVE
+438 NTKNSKTG

>member
-1 MSKKNDLEIILS
+1 MSKKDDLEIILS

-58 LNKDLGEHYELVL
+58 LNKDLGKHYELVF

-88 RQVHEATIDQNI
+88 RQVHEATIDQDI

-112 KYTSNVALT
+112 KYTSNVTLT
-121 LKLDTL
+121 LKLDTA

-148 ERLSWIGTAPNI
+148 ERLSWIGSAPNI

-248 HVEKVAGL
+248 HIEKVAGL

-283 LGIYKTISNNV
+283 LGVYKTISNNI

-309 VKNKLTDISAVS
+309 VKNKLA
-321 EKLVEIS
+321 
-328 AVNNKLSDIS
+328 DIS
-338 AVNNKLSDISL
+338 AVN
-349 VKNKL
+349 
-354 ADISSVN
+354 
-361 NKLLDISTVKGKLAD
+361 GKLAD
-376 ISAVKEKLTE
+376 ISAVKGKLAEVTAVNNKLTE
-386 ITAVNGKL
+386 ISSVNNKL

-403 LSNINTLASLT
+403 LGNINTLAPLT
-414 ATLQAIVDNMEK
+414 ATLQAVVDNLEK

-438 NKENTENSKVE
+438 NTENSNKIE

>member
-1 MSKKNDLEIILS
+1 MSKKKDLEIILN
-13 NQEIEPNN
+13 NQEVEPNN
-21 PYDISM
+21 PYDFSM
-27 RKTPNSVVPRFR
+27 RKTPNSVIPRFR

-58 LNKDLGEHYELVL
+58 LNKDLGEHHEVVL
-71 SEDFK
+71 ADDFK
-76 TPKYNYKAINVS
+76 TPKYEYKSVNIS
-88 RQVHEATIDQNI
+88 RLVHEVTIDQNI

-112 KYTSNVALT
+112 KYTGNVSLT
-121 LKLDTL
+121 LKLDNT

-133 ILESANPFARVTFVG
+133 ILQSANPFARVTFVG
-148 ERLSWIGTAPNI
+148 EGLSWIGSAPNI

-176 LGIVGEESR
+176 LGIVGEVSR
-185 DTPQAPTTTITPVLQ
+185 DTPHQSTATITPVLQ
-200 AYTSLGYGV
+200 AYTSLGYGL

-224 LLSGIAE
+224 LLSGIAD

-256 ESYLPIIVANVTS
+256 EKYLPVIVANATS

-283 LGIYKTISNNV
+283 LEVYKTVANNLASILNV
-294 AGILNVNT
+294 NTNLASILNVNTNLASILNVNT

-309 VKNKLTDISAVS
+309 VKD
-321 EKLVEIS
+321 
-328 AVNNKLSDIS
+328 
-338 AVNNKLSDISL
+338 
-349 VKNKL
+349 
-354 ADISSVN
+354 
-361 NKLLDISTVKGKLAD
+361 KLAD
-376 ISAVKEKLTE
+376 ISAVKS
-386 ITAVNGKL
+386 KL
-394 TEIETVKNS
+394 TEIETVNNS
-403 LSNINTLASLT
+403 LNNINTLAPLAT
-414 ATLQAIVDNMEK
+414 TLQAIVDNMEK

-438 NKENTENSKVE
+438 NTETE

>member
-1 MSKKNDLEIILS
+1 MSKKDDLEIILS
-13 NQEIEPNN
+13 SQEIEPNN

-88 RQVHEATIDQNI
+88 RQVHEATIDQDI

-121 LKLDTL
+121 LKLDTI

-185 DTPQAPTTTITPVLQ
+185 DTPQALTTTITPVLQ
-200 AYTSLGYGV
+200 AYTSLGYGI
-209 PAGTSAVGATGQKYE
+209 PAGTSAVGATKQKYE

-256 ESYLPIIVANVTS
+256 ENYLPIIVANVTS

-309 VKNKLTDISAVS
+309 VKDKLADISAVS
-321 EKLVEIS
+321 EKLVEVS
-328 AVNNKLSDIS
+328 AVNNKLAEILAVNNKLLDIS
-338 AVNNKLSDISL
+338 AVNNKLT
-349 VKNKL
+349 
-354 ADISSVN
+354 
-361 NKLLDISTVKGKLAD
+361 DISTVKGKLA
-376 ISAVKEKLTE
+376 E
-386 ITAVNGKL
+386 ITAVNDKL

-403 LSNINTLASLT
+403 LDNINTLAPLT

-431 DDIIAKE
+431 DDIIT
-438 NKENTENSKVE
+438 KENTENPKNSKIE

>member
-1 MSKKNDLEIILS
+1 MSKIDDLEIILN

-58 LNKDLGEHYELVL
+58 LNKNLGEHYELVL

-76 TPKYNYKAINVS
+76 TPKHEYKAINIS
-88 RQVHEATIDQNI
+88 RQVHEATIDQDI

-121 LKLDTL
+121 LKLDTT

-148 ERLSWIGTAPNI
+148 EGLSWIGSAPNI

-185 DTPQAPTTTITPVLQ
+185 DTPHASTATITPVLQ

-209 PAGTSAVGATGQKYE
+209 PAGTSAVGETGKKYE

-256 ESYLPIIVANVTS
+256 ESYLPTIVANATS

-283 LGIYKTISNNV
+283 LGVYKTVANNS
-294 AGILNVNT
+294 AGIINVNT
-302 NLPTITS
+302 NLPTITA
-309 VKNKLTDISAVS
+309 VKGKLTDISAV
-321 EKLVEIS
+321 K
-328 AVNNKLSDIS
+328 D
-338 AVNNKLSDISL
+338 
-349 VKNKL
+349 KL
-354 ADISSVN
+354 AEV
-361 NKLLDISTVKGKLAD
+361 
-376 ISAVKEKLTE
+376 
-386 ITAVNGKL
+386 TAVNGKL

-403 LSNINTLASLT
+403 LDNINTLAPLT
-414 ATLQAIVDNMEK
+414 ATLQAIVDNMAK

-438 NKENTENSKVE
+438 TTETG